1 MEITLTIDVY
11 RSTEGC
17 GSAIL
22 ANYGAHQ
29 RHIEASVG
37 AFDFVNYKK

>member
-1 MEITLTIDVY
+1 MEFTLAMDVY

-22 ANYGAHQ
+22 SNYGDHQ
-29 RHIEASVG
+29 LHLESSVDV
-37 AFDFVNYKK
+37 FDFVNYKK